1 MATKNLKVL
10 MSGDT
15 KPYREAVDQAAV
27 ATGQMKDD
35 ISGHLDSLA
44 GLFGTSMGTIGDSAE
59 KISTV
64 FSGLTAAFSKA
75 AQGGEA
81 FTVANNQL
89 TVASNAVAQAQA
101 RVIVANSSLSLAQNS
116 ATISAEKLLAAE
128 AEVAAASTALA
139 VAQGA
144 QATAQTAVTAATGLG
159 TIAMNIFKVAL
170 ISTGIGALVVALGS
184 LVAYFMSTEEGANK
198 IKVALA
204 EVGAVISVLKDRF
217 SSLGEGLYKFFTGDF
232 KGAATAMAGVF
243 SGIGSEM
250 AREASTAGDLAKMTQ
265 ALNKEERDN
274 MMVQQQRM
282 TQAAQ
287 LRNDA
292 KQDGVSAEDKKKML
306 LQAKQLIIDYYAEEK
321 HIAEGRRDIAMQ
333 DSSMHKNMGDELTKV
348 NELKVKVLEVDQES
362 AEAQKALAREMKG
375 VNAALAEQS
384 KVLAQKASDQKIIQ
398 DAMDIDAKNTA
409 DAKARIQ
416 TELANVSK
424 LAYDKEKIKY
434 ELEQELNK
442 IELQSVE
449 NQTKWT
455 AALAGTTEE
464 MKKQASEIEAIN
476 KSARAAD
483 VKQAKNLGMDTLM
496 TPKGDQAPS
505 MVLDTKGFDKLD
517 SAAANARLQITALR
531 TEGTK
536 DMKALSSAINSGLDE
551 MAIGIGTFIGN
562 LMLGQGSISSF
573 GDMVAGVFADM
584 AIKIGQLAISTGIA
598 ALAIKIGL
606 KSMNPYIMIA
616 AGAALVALGT
626 AVKGSLANIANGGSA
641 SNVSSSGGSVYD
653 TTSNTAATKAAQTKV
668 TVTVTGKLTADGKG
682 LATALSNENTR
693 VLLST

>member
-616 AGAALVALGT
+616 AGAALVAL
-626 AVKGSLANIANGGSA
+626 L
-641 SNVSSSGGSVYD
+641 
-653 TTSNTAATKAAQTKV
+653 
-668 TVTVTGKLTADGKG
+668 
-682 LATALSNENTR
+682 
-693 VLLST
+693 

>member
-27 ATGQMKDD
+27 ATGQMKDE